1 MSHLLCVCWLYSICS
16 AHFKGPHHAKG
27 CCSGEGHVCSVNTAS
42 ALLLEMYLVYH
53 CEPWFRNTGAIKNC
67 TALLL
72 PSDLPCSLP
81 TSLVLAPQLYST
93 CSCPTVPAMPF
104 LQLCQIPF
112 LSIAIMLFNC
122 KFLIFTKLTHHID
135 PVFCGIFHKKYLS
148 DTKQKILMS
157 SLCLEIETQ

>member
-1 MSHLLCVCWLYSICS
+1 MYAGCTQSVQHIL
-16 AHFKGPHHAKG
+16 KGHTMQRDAAQEKAM
-27 CCSGEGHVCSVNTAS
+27 C
-42 ALLLEMYLVYH
+42 ALLTQPVLCFWRCIWYITVSH
-53 CEPWFRNTGAIKNC
+53 GFAIPVPSSIYRC